1 MNRATTDK
9 GRLTA
14 WERWELADFDDAPSD
29 EPEVLQPAE
38 PAAVDSPPEAPADS
52 SPAEPPPPEPAVVL
66 PTAEDVEQ
74 IYQQARDDGTKAGY
88 KEGQAKARD
97 EATRLG
103 RAAAKLE
110 AALNEL
116 DSGVAD
122 ELLALSIELARL
134 VVRSEISARPES
146 LLAVIHEALGQLPH
160 QHAAIYLHPDDASL
174 ARSYLGDQL
183 AHAGHR
189 IHEDSKLARGDCV
202 LDAGGSHLDATLA
215 TRWRRVL
222 ESLGIEDAWPSEP
235 PP

>member
-1 MNRATTDK
+1 MTARTEE

-14 WERWELADFDDAPSD
+14 WERWELAEFDAPEQHRKPAAGPAAPKPAAPRPVA
-29 EPEVLQPAE
+29 EPPAE
-38 PAAVDSPPEAPADS
+38 PAVK
-52 SPAEPPPPEPAVVL
+52 L
-66 PTAEDVEQ
+66 PTAEDVER
-74 IYQQARDDGTKAGY
+74 IYQQAREDGTKAGY

-97 EATRLG
+97 EATRLA

-110 AALNEL
+110 AALQEL
-116 DSGVAD
+116 DGGVAD
-122 ELLALSIELARL
+122 ELLALSLELARL

-146 LLAVIHEALGQLPH
+146 VLAVIHEALGQLPH

-174 ARSYLGDQL
+174 VRSYIGDQL

-189 IHEDSKLARGDCV
+189 IHEDAKLGRGDCV
-202 LDAGGSHLDATLA
+202 LDAGGSHLDAALP

-222 ESLGIEDAWPSEP
+222 EGLGLEDAWQSKP